1 MGNVTEL
8 KRRPRRLDLTV
19 EVLDIL
25 LRHDEATAHE
35 IAQTIAAEHGYQATN
50 DEIVNAIHRLL
61 QEGWRVEARNDV
73 DAVRYALVTGGTA
86 A

>member
-8 KRRPRRLDLTV
+8 KRRPRRLDLPM

-25 LRHDEATAHE
+25 HRYDEATLHE
-35 IAQTIAAEHGYQATN
+35 IAADIEQRHGYRMDSAAF
-50 DEIVNAIHRLL
+50 EAALHRLL
-61 QEGWRVEARNDV
+61 TLGYRILEHHDT